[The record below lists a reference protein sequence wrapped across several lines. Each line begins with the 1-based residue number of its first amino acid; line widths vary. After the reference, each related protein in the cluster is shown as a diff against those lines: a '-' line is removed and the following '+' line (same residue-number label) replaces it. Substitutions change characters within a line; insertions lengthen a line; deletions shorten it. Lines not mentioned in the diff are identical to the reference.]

1 MCVLHGGNGL
11 CGFIHLET
19 VDGNWAG
26 KIVFLIFRISKPRL
40 SSHST
45 QLYTPILQLF
55 SQCLRDIYTEFSM
68 ISQRFEGYEWESG
81 ISLFKLKVTWN
92 YGITV
97 LLNKIIL
104 FKFYLII
111 LNSGSTI
118 SVTIL
123 QVSNPVWYVGN
134 PDKATV
140 DLTSG
145 DPTHLFKNGWLFS
158 HWVPLNWYLGFL
170 FDN

>member
-1 MCVLHGGNGL
+1 
-11 CGFIHLET
+11 
-19 VDGNWAG
+19 
-26 KIVFLIFRISKPRL
+26 
-40 SSHST
+40 
-45 QLYTPILQLF
+45 
-55 SQCLRDIYTEFSM
+55 M

-81 ISLFKLKVTWN
+81 ISLYKLNVTWN

-140 DLTSG
+140 DLTIQVTPPTFLKMG
-145 DPTHLFKNGWLFS
+145 DFFHIGYPWIDIWVFYLTINILNCGKIYFNSKNQYLTHCYSDIDLKGTSEKENERGYRMKPESIWCSCLEKTVS
-158 HWVPLNWYLGFL
+158 KLYQNVYM
-170 FDN
+170 

>member
-1 MCVLHGGNGL
+1 
-11 CGFIHLET
+11 
-19 VDGNWAG
+19 
-26 KIVFLIFRISKPRL
+26 
-40 SSHST
+40 
-45 QLYTPILQLF
+45 
-55 SQCLRDIYTEFSM
+55 M

-81 ISLFKLKVTWN
+81 ISLYKLNVTWN

-97 LLNKIIL
+97 LLNKIIS

-170 FDN
+170 FDNEYFKLRQNLFQFKKSISYSLLLRHRFKGYQVKENERGIGWNLRVSDVPVSRNWYKTVSKLYQNVYI